1 MRLRRVETIVQAA
14 WESYRNTGYEEVSL
28 LSLSTSDYP
37 YFDELMRRMQE
48 TFRPWNVG
56 ISVPSLRVN
65 EQLRTI
71 SDVLGTERH
80 SGLTL
85 APEAARDE
93 LRLRIGKTVRND
105 DLYEGCRRAFENGFH
120 RVKLYFLCGLPGEEP
135 ADLDAI
141 IDMAEGIARLGKQIR
156 GRTVTVV
163 ASVSNFVPKPHT
175 PLERVP
181 MQRREYFRE
190 AHEHLRRRRVLRSVQ
205 VKCHHVEASLL
216 EAVLAR
222 GDRRAGEAIEL
233 AWRRGARFD
242 SWTDRLRPEL
252 WWAALAEAGIDVEQV
267 LHSQYPE
274 DAGLPWEHIGV
285 RGREQR

>member
-1 MRLRRVETIVQAA
+1 MRRLR
-14 WESYRNTGYEEVSL
+14 EV
-28 LSLSTSDYP
+28 
-37 YFDELMRRMQE
+37 
-48 TFRPWNVG
+48 FRPWNVG

-93 LRLRIGKTVRND
+93 LRERIGKKVRND

-141 IDMAEGIARLGKQIR
+141 IDMAEGIARLGKEIR

-175 PLERVP
+175 PMGRVP

-190 AHEHLRRRRVLRSVQ
+190 AHDHLRRRRVLRSVE

-216 EAVLAR
+216 EAVLSR
-222 GDRRAGEAIEL
+222 GDRRLGEAVER

-242 SWTDRLRPEL
+242 SWMDQLRPEL
-252 WWAALAEAGIDVEQV
+252 WWPSLSEAGVDVEQA
-267 LHSQYPE
+267 LHTPYAD
-274 DAGLPWEHIGV
+274 DARLPWEHIG
-285 RGREQR
+285 GRKQE